1 MWLHVVYFCEMIAIE
16 ISSFGGPHVLK
27 AVERPKPVPR
37 EDEIVIRVKAAG
49 IARADVMQRQGHYP
63 PPPGASDIPGLDV
76 AGIVDSIGGNVTEF
90 QNGDRVCAILPGGGY
105 AEYCVAP
112 AVQVLPTPDNW
123 SDSEAATLPENL
135 FTVFDN
141 LVTRAA
147 LKQNETVLI
156 QGGSSGIGTMA
167 IMLTK
172 AWGATAIATAGSAAK
187 CQACLDLG
195 ADAAINYRQSDFV
208 AETRRLTGD
217 QGANVVLDLVGGP
230 YLSRNLEALALEG
243 RLTII
248 STLGGRKAELDLG
261 QLMRKRLGIMSST
274 MRARTPA
281 QKGMVA
287 KSLRKEVWP
296 LLPAKQFIRPVID
309 ASFPLTEA
317 WRAHE
322 RLEAGEHIGKIV
334 LLANQ

>member
-1 MWLHVVYFCEMIAIE
+1 MTAIE
-16 ISSFGGPHVLK
+16 ISSFGGPQVLK
-27 AVERPKPVPR
+27 PVERPKPVPR
-37 EDEIVIRVKAAG
+37 EDEIVIRVGAAG
-49 IARADVMQRQGHYP
+49 VARADVVQRQGHYP

-76 AGIVDSIGGNVTEF
+76 AGIVDSIGRNVTEF
-90 QNGDRVCAILPGGGY
+90 QPGNRVCAILSGGGY
-105 AEYCVAP
+105 AEYCVVP
-112 AVQVLPTPDNW
+112 AVQVLPTPGNW

-141 LVTRAA
+141 LITRAA
-147 LKQNETVLI
+147 LKEHETVLI
-156 QGGSSGIGTMA
+156 HGGSSGIGTTA

-187 CQACLDLG
+187 CQACLELG
-195 ADAAINYRQSDFV
+195 ADAAIDYRQSDFV
-208 AETRRLTGD
+208 AETRKLTFD

-248 STLGGRKAELDLG
+248 STQGGRKAELDIAR
-261 QLMRKRLGIMSST
+261 LMHKRLRIIGST

-296 LLPAKQFIRPVID
+296 LLPAKQMIRPIID
-309 ASFPLTEA
+309 TSFPLTEA

-322 RLEAGEHIGKIV
+322 RLEAGAHIGKIV